1 MAVEEQLLYGP
12 ELPENFL
19 DYYKIPAGPYDP
31 MAEWRLREEAENE
44 RSFAQLKAGTALSNI
59 RDPGASIR
67 RYTPPQSGGIADF
80 RVGNPY
86 INFSNL
92 DKDSLDE
99 FGNPVNVR
107 NTEVNVNARF
117 GLDNLIESDPELA
130 ATISGMLG
138 RYGVEISSKEGE
150 QLYEDFKRRWELKV
164 GLGTKDFGGSFG
176 WSDNTDTESLKAELH
191 KTFDETFLNA
201 EVRAK
206 FDRDIRDRDKGE
218 SETTAGLQVTI
229 PFSTGHRKGGMVRNP
244 YPYEPKTI

>member
-67 RYTPPQSGGIADF
+67 REAPPQSGGLADF
-80 RVGNPY
+80 RLGNQN
-86 INFSNL
+86 IGLSNL
-92 DKDSLDE
+92 NQDSVDK

-107 NTEVNVNARF
+107 DSQLDVSARLDDFIMSNPEVYADFKAMIGR
-117 GLDNLIESDPELA
+117 
-130 ATISGMLG
+130 SG
-138 RYGVEISSKEGE
+138 VDVSSKEGAKFIE
-150 QLYEDFKRRWELKV
+150 EFKRRWAVEL
-164 GLGTKDFGGSFG
+164 GLGNKNVGGSIG
-176 WSDNTDTESLKAELH
+176 WSDDTDTERIKAELH
-191 KTFDETFLNA
+191 KTFGNA
-201 EVRAK
+201 EVSAN
-206 FDRDIRDRDKGE
+206 FQRDIRDSYPQARGRGG
-218 SETTAGLQVTI
+218 SETRGGVQLTY
-229 PFSTGHRKGGMVRNP
+229 PFKKGGMIRNP